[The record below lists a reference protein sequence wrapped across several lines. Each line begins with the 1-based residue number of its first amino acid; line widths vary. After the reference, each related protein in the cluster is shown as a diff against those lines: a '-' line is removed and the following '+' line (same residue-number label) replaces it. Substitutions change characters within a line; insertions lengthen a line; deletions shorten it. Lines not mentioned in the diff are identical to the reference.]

1 MYKAGE
7 KVMYGA
13 SGVCEIESIGPIDS
27 INADKD
33 RLYYS
38 LRNLSTGGVAYVPV
52 DSEVFIRH
60 VMKKSEAEKLIQEL
74 PSIPPVD
81 FSKVPTRDLQKAFK
95 DNIASHD
102 SKKIIGL
109 IKYIKNTEYKKQ
121 ISKKKLSLTEE
132 RYLSQALNVIT
143 GELGCA
149 LGKETTEIEMLIKAA
164 LNSEKE

>member
-1 MYKAGE
+1 VYKAGE

-33 RLYYS
+33 RLYYA

-60 VMKKSEAEKLIQEL
+60 VMKKSDAEKLLQEL
-74 PSIPPVD
+74 PTIPPVD
-81 FSKVPTRDLQKAFK
+81 FSNVPIRDLQKAFK

-102 SKKIIGL
+102 SRKIIGL
-109 IKYIKNTEYKKQ
+109 IKYIKITEYKKQ
-121 ISKKKLSLTEE
+121 LCKKKLSLTED
-132 RYLSQALNVIT
+132 RYLNQALTVVT

-149 LGKETTEIEMLIKAA
+149 LGKEASEIESLIKAA